1 MSLDRAIEE
10 IIQAAMARGE
20 FDNLRGQGKPQD
32 HSEYF
37 SMPEE
42 DRLAFTVLKNAGY
55 IPPEVA
61 LLREIDELR
70 SQLRA
75 AKSEAERSNLTK
87 QLDEKSLAFNLIQ
100 EQKQAGRR
108 RARKAR

>member
-10 IIQAAMARGE
+10 IIQAAQARGE

-42 DRLAFTVLKNAGY
+42 DRMAFTVLKNAGY
-55 IPPEVA
+55 APPEVE
-61 LLREIDELR
+61 LLKEIDALR
-70 SQLRA
+70 SQLAA
-75 AKSEAERSNLTK
+75 AKSGAERAHLVK
-87 QLDEKSLAFNLIQ
+87 QLDEKTLALNLLQ
-100 EQKQAGRR
+100 EQKQAAHR
-108 RARKAR
+108 RARKMR